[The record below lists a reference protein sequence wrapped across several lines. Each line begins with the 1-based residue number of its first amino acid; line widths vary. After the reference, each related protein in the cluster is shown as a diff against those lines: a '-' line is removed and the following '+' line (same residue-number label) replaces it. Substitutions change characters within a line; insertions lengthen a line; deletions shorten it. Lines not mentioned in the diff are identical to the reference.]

1 MPVSAGDVSSDELTD
16 GSVPVGVPDG
26 DVGAGVVLGVWLGVG
41 VLDVGL
47 GLGVTDAGRVER
59 VVGLSAP
66 DGLSSGATGVGGG
79 RTRT

>member
-1 MPVSAGDVSSDELTD
+1 VSAGDGSSDELTD

-26 DVGAGVVLGVWLGVG
+26 AVGAGVVLGVWLGVG
-41 VLDVGL
+41 GLDVGL
-47 GLGVTDAGRVER
+47 GLGVAEADRVEGA
-59 VVGLSAP
+59 VGLWVT